1 MKFKKDKKLLVA
13 GFNMVEEYIAGL
25 NILTKEQKEEIAIE
39 TMCIQLKMCRKCFD
53 KMMKEK
59 LSKKIIEG
67 D

>member
-1 MKFKKDKKLLVA
+1 
-13 GFNMVEEYIAGL
+13 MVEEYIAGL